1 VLPAAFLVARGDI
14 LMDLVVLSFL
24 LILPLLASGLSAI
37 PLYNFGFSV

>member
-1 VLPAAFLVARGDI
+1 MLPAGFLVARGDI

-24 LILPLLASGLSAI
+24 LILPLLASGLAAI